1 MGTRGHGEEE
11 RGGEQ
16 TRISG
21 RYEDGGV
28 RLSGTRTPPAT
39 HPLPYPTPGPG
50 SISGAANTRVVYLLI
65 IEKQQQLSPSS
76 HHLVELEVWGRGH
89 QVTPPLPFA
98 SCAAEGLCSVATV
111 WRNFPEK
118 RSARQNKLEVIDLPQ
133 SPFYSRVLRS
143 SPGSSTL
150 PGSHPAAVS
159 VPKIRSATGAPL
171 SQYGGKYSH

>member
-28 RLSGTRTPPAT
+28 RLSGTRTPPPA
-39 HPLPYPTPGPG
+39 GPG
-50 SISGAANTRVVYLLI
+50 SISGAANTRVVYPLI
-65 IEKQQQLSPSS
+65 IEKHQQLSPSS

-118 RSARQNKLEVIDLPQ
+118 RSARQNKLEVIDLLQ

-143 SPGSSTL
+143 SP
-150 PGSHPAAVS
+150 AAAH
-159 VPKIRSATGAPL
+159 R
-171 SQYGGKYSH
+171 